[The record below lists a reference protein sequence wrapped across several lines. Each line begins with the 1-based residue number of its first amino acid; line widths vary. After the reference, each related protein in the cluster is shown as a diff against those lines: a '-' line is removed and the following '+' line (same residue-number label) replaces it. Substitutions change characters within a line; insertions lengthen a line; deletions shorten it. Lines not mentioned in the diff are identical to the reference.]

1 MLLNKMM
8 CLTTN
13 KQKKREREKK
23 KKGVLAAD
31 IPVMRS
37 KHWPKLIA
45 TDYGPQLFTPATHP
59 TGVNT
64 GSGAVNA
71 KYKTDMALI
80 TTD

>member
-8 CLTTN
+8 CLT
-13 KQKKREREKK
+13 KKKKKREREKK

-64 GSGAVNA
+64 GSGVVNA